1 MESMNFK
8 YKSKKIKCGRNI
20 IRLCKR
26 QDNNKEKSYRPK
38 LKPLLLNIKSKANL
52 LIKIQ
57 LKRLLLKIKYMKV
70 KLENKLNKNS
80 LMQKKDMII
89 N

>member
-8 YKSKKIKCGRNI
+8 YKSNKIKCDRNI

-38 LKPLLLNIKSKANL
+38 LKLLLLNIKSKAKRL
-52 LIKIQ
+52 MKIQ
-57 LKRLLLKIKYMKV
+57 SKKSLSKIKYMKV